1 MYDKSNICPIN
12 EKIIFLRNLPID
24 KWDENIIR
32 NLFCEFGQ
40 IEEIIKY
47 PNKEKRKNGFR

>member
-24 KWDENIIR
+24 SWDENIIR
-32 NLFCEFGQ
+32 NLFCEFGP

-47 PNKEKRKNGFR
+47 PNKEKRKNGFK